1 MKMNEFRDVLTE
13 FSAEKNTTVFQVFGV
28 LRDLDVNVKMM
39 SQGASKTN
47 ISLIV
52 GADQAKAAVSALH
65 AEFFG
70 VTDDCAAS
78 SAAMNK
84 ATPTAM

>member
-1 MKMNEFRDVLTE
+1 M
-13 FSAEKNTTVFQVFGV
+13 
-28 LRDLDVNVKMM
+28 LRDLDVNVRMM

-52 GADQAKAAVSALH
+52 SADQAPGAVVALH

-70 VTDDCAAS
+70 VSDLCAAS
-78 SAAMNK
+78 ETALSKAA
-84 ATPTAM
+84 PTAMV